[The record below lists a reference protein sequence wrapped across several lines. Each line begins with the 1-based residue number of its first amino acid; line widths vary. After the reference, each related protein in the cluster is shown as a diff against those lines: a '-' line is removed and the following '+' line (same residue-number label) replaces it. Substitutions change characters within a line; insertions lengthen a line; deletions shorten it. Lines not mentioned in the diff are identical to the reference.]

1 MTFGSFRMDEMM
13 KGQRGWRELTELG
26 DKGNKISGMLEGIIW
41 PPKGGDSDKIG
52 EDWDTEEVKHLFCFF
67 HHETLL
73 FWCVKI
79 PVITFFGV
87 GL

>member
-1 MTFGSFRMDEMM
+1 MDEMM

-52 EDWDTEEVKHLFCFF
+52 EDWDTEEVKHLFCF
-67 HHETLL
+67 
-73 FWCVKI
+73 
-79 PVITFFGV
+79 PS
-87 GL
+87 

>member
-1 MTFGSFRMDEMM
+1 MDEMM

-41 PPKGGDSDKIG
+41 TPKGGDSDKIV
-52 EDWDTEEVKHLFCFF
+52 EDWDNEEVKHLFCFPS
-67 HHETLL
+67 
-73 FWCVKI
+73 WN
-79 PVITFFGV
+79 ITFLVCENSGHYIFFGV